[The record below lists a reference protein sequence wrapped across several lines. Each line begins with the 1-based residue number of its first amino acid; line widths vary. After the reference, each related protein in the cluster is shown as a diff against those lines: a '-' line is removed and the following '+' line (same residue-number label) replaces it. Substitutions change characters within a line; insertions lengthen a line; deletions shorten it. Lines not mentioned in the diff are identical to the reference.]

1 MLTDR
6 LPAFVSAHYECH
18 EWRHASAI
26 LSQDFPSEWAD
37 LIDLLSGFRL
47 NKSWITVGGGNK
59 SRLAA
64 HVDAFLTARG
74 WAEKQ
79 FQTAFEVD
87 GQRLDSPTHKVDCFK
102 NRVAL
107 DFGDDTI
114 SRIDHAIIVCD
125 DRSLNFRIY
134 DGGKLNPIHVNSV
147 LVTGE
152 RELAIGDVIEL
163 GSTLLRLE
171 AV

>member
-1 MLTDR
+1 MSRFNNQDEDR
-6 LPAFVSAHYECH
+6 TRVVGTRPGEEEALRLEG
-18 EWRHASAI
+18 
-26 LSQDFPSEWAD
+26 D
-37 LIDLLSGFRL
+37 LDGVETQLVNKRSNSPIARLVVIDGC
-47 NKSWITVGGGNK
+47 GYGNAK
-59 SRLAA
+59 PIYPGTNSIGR
-64 HVDAFLTARG
+64 DR
-74 WAEKQ
+74 
-79 FQTAFEVD
+79 
-87 GQRLDSPTHKVDCFK
+87 K

-114 SRIDHAIIVCD
+114 SRVDHAIIVCD
-125 DRSLNFRIY
+125 DRDQTFRIY
-134 DGGKLNPIHVNSV
+134 DGGKLNPVHVNSV

>member
-1 MLTDR
+1 MSRFNDPEEDR
-6 LPAFVSAHYECH
+6 TRVVGTRPGEEEALRLEG
-18 EWRHASAI
+18 
-26 LSQDFPSEWAD
+26 D
-37 LIDLLSGFRL
+37 LDAVETQLVKRRSNNPMARLVVIDGHGL
-47 NKSWITVGGGNK
+47 GNAK
-59 SRLAA
+59 PIYPGTNSIGR
-64 HVDAFLTARG
+64 DR
-74 WAEKQ
+74 
-79 FQTAFEVD
+79 
-87 GQRLDSPTHKVDCFK
+87 K

-152 RELAIGDVIEL
+152 RELSIGDVIEL